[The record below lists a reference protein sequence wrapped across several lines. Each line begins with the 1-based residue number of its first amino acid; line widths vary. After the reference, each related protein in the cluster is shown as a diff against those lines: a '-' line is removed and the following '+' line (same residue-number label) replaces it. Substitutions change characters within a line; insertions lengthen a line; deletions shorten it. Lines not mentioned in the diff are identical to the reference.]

1 MGCGCGKS
9 SYAPRRSS
17 MVVSRS
23 SHEPAS
29 RPPARTMNPPPAPS
43 MTSRTPPHIVQS
55 AALAAR
61 RTTLRRQ
68 V

>member
-1 MGCGCGKS
+1 MGCGCGGR

-17 MVVSRS
+17 VAVQRQG
-23 SHEPAS
+23 HAPATQQ
-29 RPPARTMNPPPAPS
+29 ARTMHPPEQ
-43 MTSRTPPHIVQS
+43 RQQQTPPHIVQS

-61 RTTLRRQ
+61 RTSLRRQ